1 MEVNKL
7 YNEDCLNALAKIPD
21 NSIDCIITD
30 PPYGTKTTFR
40 DGWMVG
46 ERSNVMPLVLPE
58 LFRILKPD
66 GAFYCFTSFSKMSE
80 WLLRFE
86 QYFKLHNI
94 IIWDKERHSGCY
106 SSNAWQYTWEGIF
119 FGTKNS
125 RQVRKYMP
133 DVIRSTQ
140 KGKKK
145 AMEKPVDIL
154 QMLIEASTDK
164 GMVILDPF
172 MGTGSTIEACI
183 RTERNYIGIEIN
195 KEFYQYTENRISSLC
210 GGLFSN
216 SFQAELSNEAGQ

>member
-1 MEVNKL
+1 MEINKI
-7 YNEDCLNALAKIPD
+7 YNEDCLNALSKIPD
-21 NSIDCIITD
+21 NSIDCVITD

-58 LFRILKPD
+58 LFRVLKDD

-86 QYFKLHNI
+86 QYFKLHNL

-133 DVIRSTQ
+133 DVVKSNI

-154 QMLIEASTDK
+154 QKFIEASTDK
-164 GMVILDPF
+164 GQIVLDPF
-172 MGTGSTIEACI
+172 MGTGSTIEAAI
-183 RTERNYIGIEIN
+183 LSERNYIGIEIN
-195 KEFYQYTENRISSLC
+195 KEYYEFSKNRILNSQGVSQ
-210 GGLFSN
+210 SN
-216 SFQAELSNEAGQ
+216 S

>member
-1 MEVNKL
+1 MINKIF
-7 YNEDCLNALAKIPD
+7 NEDCLNALARIPD
-21 NSIDCIITD
+21 KSVDCIITD
-30 PPYGTKTTFR
+30 PPYGTKTQFR

-46 ERSNVMPLVLPE
+46 ERSNIMPLVLPE
-58 LFRILKPD
+58 LFRILKDD

-125 RQVRKYMP
+125 RQIRKYMP
-133 DVIRSTQ
+133 DVIKSNQ

-154 QMLIEASTDK
+154 QQLIEASTDK

-172 MGTGSTIEACI
+172 MGTGSTAEVAI
-183 RTERNYIGIEIN
+183 RADRNFIGSEMSLD
-195 KEFYQYTENRISSLC
+195 YCRIAEKRIQPFLMQTA
-210 GGLFSN
+210 L
-216 SFQAELSNEAGQ
+216 SF

>member
-1 MEVNKL
+1 MEINKI
-7 YNEDCLNALAKIPD
+7 YNEDCLETLNRMAD
-21 NSIDCIITD
+21 NSVDCVITD

-58 LFRILKPD
+58 LFRVLKDD

-86 QYFKLHNI
+86 QYFKLHNL

-133 DVIRSTQ
+133 DVVKSNI

-154 QMLIEASTDK
+154 QKFIEASTDK
-164 GMVILDPF
+164 GQIVLDPF
-172 MGTGSTIEACI
+172 MGTGSTIEAAI
-183 RTERNYIGIEIN
+183 LSERNYIGIEIN
-195 KEFYQYTENRISSLC
+195 KEYYEFSKNRILNSQGVSQ
-210 GGLFSN
+210 SN
-216 SFQAELSNEAGQ
+216 S